1 MNDVTNEQVLAAFA
15 TAGQIP
21 LAPAASI
28 ATVLS
33 WQLAVTSLAFSQI
46 SFSVEPYS
54 FIVQLR
60 QDI

>member
-15 TAGQIP
+15 TVGQIS
-21 LAPAASI
+21 LAPAVSI
-28 ATVLS
+28 AAVLS

-46 SFSVEPYS
+46 SFCVEPYS

-60 QDI
+60 RDI